1 MIPPTHRRIAGF
13 TLKDCTT
20 FAIPP
25 PVVSGDDALYVGCIS
40 QGNARSYIFRLPP
53 AAQWPEGEETVE
65 LEPVAAGASLD
76 EDSFTVVGRDV
87 YFHDVDA
94 NDDDHVYRVSAADGK
109 PTRVLDTHVVYHKA
123 SDGKTLFVHVL
134 AAFKPSRWEQGELRS
149 SVATRAA

>member
-53 AAQWPEGEETVE
+53 AAQWPEGEQTLE

-87 YFHDVDA
+87 YFHDLDA
-94 NDDDHVYRVSAADGK
+94 NDDDHVYRVSAAGGK
-109 PTRVLDTHVVYHKA
+109 PSERDCRL
-123 SDGKTLFVHVL
+123 L
-134 AAFKPSRWEQGELRS
+134 AVE
-149 SVATRAA
+149 